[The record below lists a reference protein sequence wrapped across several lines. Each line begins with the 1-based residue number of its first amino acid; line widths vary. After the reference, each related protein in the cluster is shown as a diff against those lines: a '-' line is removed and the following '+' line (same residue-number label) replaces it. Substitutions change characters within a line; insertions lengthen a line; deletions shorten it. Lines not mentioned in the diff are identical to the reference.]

1 MLKVAGWNTP
11 SKIFVHG
18 MLTVNGTK
26 LSKSKGTFIN
36 ARTYLDYLDP
46 VYLRYYFA
54 CKLTNTISDFDL
66 NFEDFT
72 SRVNSDL
79 VGKITNIAS
88 RCFQMVGK
96 NFDNELSSMEEKGRE
111 IFVKAQSMSESV
123 ATDYEERNFS
133 KVILKVRDIADE
145 ANKYFD
151 EKTPWKLVKEDKE
164 TTQKILTATLNIFR
178 LMAIYLKPILPVYS
192 EQVEKLFYEESYTWE
207 SLKTS
212 LENKKVG
219 SFSHLV
225 KRLEI
230 SSLEKIIEASKQ
242 D

>member
-1 MLKVAGWNTP
+1 
-11 SKIFVHG
+11 
-18 MLTVNGTK
+18 
-26 LSKSKGTFIN
+26 
-36 ARTYLDYLDP
+36 
-46 VYLRYYFA
+46 LRYYFA

-225 KRLEI
+225 KRFEI